1 MRLRASEEGG
11 GKECD
16 AAAAAA
22 GVFAQQTQIFPR
34 SEGERERESESVN
47 CRVMNE
53 EVEQEDTDGAAWQ
66 RSHSHV
72 AFGIMDGRGRGPPTI

>member
-34 SEGERERESESVN
+34 SEGETERENLNLSI
-47 CRVMNE
+47 
-53 EVEQEDTDGAAWQ
+53 
-66 RSHSHV
+66 V
-72 AFGIMDGRGRGPPTI
+72 A